1 MDIIVLL
8 QQAVLNHASDIFV
21 VAGLPVSYRANG
33 RICREK
39 EEKLMPPQ
47 TKECVE
53 ELYKLAG
60 GRDIR
65 VLEEKGDDDFSF
77 AVPGLSRFRVSAYKQ
92 RGALSAVIR
101 VITFKLPEPNEIG
114 IPDPVMSFYN
124 LSKGLVLVT
133 GPAGSGKSTTLACL
147 VDKIIQWKS
156 ISLRWKIRSSICTGM
171 IKVL

>member
-65 VLEEKGDDDFSF
+65 VLEEKG
-77 AVPGLSRFRVSAYKQ
+77 LR
-92 RGALSAVIR
+92 SAVIEAMKACAEVSR
-101 VITFKLPEPNEIG
+101 
-114 IPDPVMSFYN
+114 N
-124 LSKGLVLVT
+124 L
-133 GPAGSGKSTTLACL
+133 
-147 VDKIIQWKS
+147 
-156 ISLRWKIRSSICTGM
+156 
-171 IKVL
+171 

>member
-65 VLEEKGDDDFSF
+65 VLEEKG
-77 AVPGLSRFRVSAYKQ
+77 FR
-92 RGALSAVIR
+92 SAVIEAMKACAEVSR
-101 VITFKLPEPNEIG
+101 
-114 IPDPVMSFYN
+114 N
-124 LSKGLVLVT
+124 L
-133 GPAGSGKSTTLACL
+133 
-147 VDKIIQWKS
+147 
-156 ISLRWKIRSSICTGM
+156 
-171 IKVL
+171 

>member
-65 VLEEKGDDDFSF
+65 VLEEKGMMIFLLLFRDFRDS
-77 AVPGLSRFRVSAYKQ
+77 VSVRTNRGVRSQPLSV
-92 RGALSAVIR
+92 
-101 VITFKLPEPNEIG
+101 
-114 IPDPVMSFYN
+114 
-124 LSKGLVLVT
+124 
-133 GPAGSGKSTTLACL
+133 
-147 VDKIIQWKS
+147 
-156 ISLRWKIRSSICTGM
+156 
-171 IKVL
+171 

>member
-101 VITFKLPEPNEIG
+101 VITFELPEPDEIG

-133 GPAGSGKSTTLACL
+133 GPGGKWKIYYACL
-147 VDKIIQWKS
+147 S
-156 ISLRWKIRSSICTGM
+156 GG
-171 IKVL
+171 

>member
-53 ELYKLAG
+53 EL
-60 GRDIR
+60 
-65 VLEEKGDDDFSF
+65 
-77 AVPGLSRFRVSAYKQ
+77 
-92 RGALSAVIR
+92 
-101 VITFKLPEPNEIG
+101 
-114 IPDPVMSFYN
+114 
-124 LSKGLVLVT
+124 
-133 GPAGSGKSTTLACL
+133 
-147 VDKIIQWKS
+147 
-156 ISLRWKIRSSICTGM
+156 
-171 IKVL
+171 

>member
-65 VLEEKGDDDFSF
+65 VLEEK
-77 AVPGLSRFRVSAYKQ
+77 Q
-92 RGALSAVIR
+92 RMEQMPKGSIHERLAW
-101 VITFKLPEPNEIG
+101 G
-114 IPDPVMSFYN
+114 IKKSEMEN
-124 LSKGLVLVT
+124 QQRKKNKSKN
-133 GPAGSGKSTTLACL
+133 
-147 VDKIIQWKS
+147 
-156 ISLRWKIRSSICTGM
+156 REMER
-171 IKVL
+171 

>member
-21 VAGLPVSYRANG
+21 VAGLPVSYRTNG

-65 VLEEKGDDDFSF
+65 VLLLLFRDFRDS
-77 AVPGLSRFRVSAYKQ
+77 VSVRTNRGGRSQPLSV
-92 RGALSAVIR
+92 
-101 VITFKLPEPNEIG
+101 
-114 IPDPVMSFYN
+114 
-124 LSKGLVLVT
+124 
-133 GPAGSGKSTTLACL
+133 
-147 VDKIIQWKS
+147 
-156 ISLRWKIRSSICTGM
+156 
-171 IKVL
+171 

>member
-92 RGALSAVIR
+92 RGGRSQPLSV
-101 VITFKLPEPNEIG
+101 
-114 IPDPVMSFYN
+114 
-124 LSKGLVLVT
+124 
-133 GPAGSGKSTTLACL
+133 
-147 VDKIIQWKS
+147 
-156 ISLRWKIRSSICTGM
+156 
-171 IKVL
+171 

>member
-101 VITFKLPEPNEIG
+101 VITFELPEP
-114 IPDPVMSFYN
+114 DS
-124 LSKGLVLVT
+124 
-133 GPAGSGKSTTLACL
+133 GPCDELL
-147 VDKIIQWKS
+147 
-156 ISLRWKIRSSICTGM
+156 
-171 IKVL
+171 

>member
-65 VLEEKGDDDFSF
+65 VLEEKGDDDFFFCCSGTF
-77 AVPGLSRFRVSAYKQ
+77 EIPCQCVQTEG
-92 RGALSAVIR
+92 GALSRYPCDHI
-101 VITFKLPEPNEIG
+101 
-114 IPDPVMSFYN
+114 
-124 LSKGLVLVT
+124 
-133 GPAGSGKSTTLACL
+133 
-147 VDKIIQWKS
+147 
-156 ISLRWKIRSSICTGM
+156 
-171 IKVL
+171 